1 MTLHDS
7 GQAHI
12 SVLLKEV
19 LQYLAPEKG
28 GVFVDGTFGVGGYT
42 RALLEALPS
51 GRVIAFDRDPAATA
65 RAKSFEAEFGD
76 RFTFVQGRFS
86 QMKEHLERLSLDHV
100 DGIVLDLGVSSPQLD
115 EAERGFS
122 FRRDGPLDMRMGLC
136 ALSARDVV
144 NTFEEVEIARILYV
158 YGEETYSR
166 RIAKRLV
173 GERAVRP
180 IETTAHLADLVRGA
194 VPPHVRHGKIDA
206 ATKTFQAL
214 RIYVNEEL
222 LELETFLASSGDLLR
237 EGGRLVVV
245 SFHSLEDRM
254 VKHFFRQESKDQEEE
269 TPFALPWI
277 MPGAKVPVFKVLT
290 KRSVTPQKEE
300 ILRNPRSRSARL
312 RAVEKGP
319 ADLSAKGE
327 K

>member
-1 MTLHDS
+1 MASQDS

-12 SVLLKEV
+12 SVLLKEI
-19 LQYLAPEKG
+19 LQYLAPERG

-42 RALLEALPS
+42 RAILEALPS
-51 GRVIAFDRDPAATA
+51 GRVIAFDRDPAALV
-65 RAKSFEAEFGD
+65 RAKSFEDEFGE
-76 RFTFVQGRFS
+76 RFTFVPGRFS
-86 QMKEHLERLSLDHV
+86 QMKDHLERLSSGVV

-115 EAERGFS
+115 EADRGFS

-144 NTFEEVEIARILYV
+144 NTFDEVEIARILYV

-166 RIAKRLV
+166 RIARRLV
-173 GERAVRP
+173 EERVVRP

-194 VPPHVRHGKIDA
+194 VPAHVRHGKIDA

-222 LELETFLASSGDLLR
+222 LELETFLASSGSLLR

-254 VKHFFRQESKDQEEE
+254 VKHFFRQESKDQEE

-290 KRSVTPQKEE
+290 KRSVTPGKDE
-300 ILRNPRSRSARL
+300 ILLNPRSRSARL

-319 ADLSAKGE
+319 SDIGAKEG